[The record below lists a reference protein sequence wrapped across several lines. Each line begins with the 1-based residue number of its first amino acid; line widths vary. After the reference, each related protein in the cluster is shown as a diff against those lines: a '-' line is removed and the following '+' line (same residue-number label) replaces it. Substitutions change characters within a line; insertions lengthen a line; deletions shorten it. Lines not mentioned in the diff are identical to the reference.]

1 MEIVQEIQKVMQ
13 TPGNQMG
20 ELFHSDETQN
30 IGILYC
36 FVEGNFSFTHSTISL
51 SVNVEIWYTIG
62 MINK

>member
-1 MEIVQEIQKVMQ
+1 
-13 TPGNQMG
+13 MG